1 MGGTSDGTLIGNKVI
16 KGMTKMKRKTV
27 GTKEYNIMSVKVMV
41 TSELNV
47 QLFSRSKRKG

>member
-1 MGGTSDGTLIGNKVI
+1 MGGTSDGTLTGNKVI
-16 KGMTKMKRKTV
+16 KGMTEMKRRTAI
-27 GTKEYNIMSVKVMV
+27 TKEYNVMSVKVMV

>member
-1 MGGTSDGTLIGNKVI
+1 MGRTSDSTLIGNKATQ
-16 KGMTKMKRKTV
+16 GMTELMSRTV
-27 GTKEYNIMSVKVMV
+27 VTKEYSAMNVKVMV